1 MELTS
6 HPCERKQNCGEA
18 HLASISVV
26 ANVLEHAI
34 IFGLKPKP
42 LYLLVQISDAEVV
55 GVPFC
60 EVGLGGGGVQISS
73 RLPLF
78 SQFRAVEY
86 QVT

>member
-6 HPCERKQNCGEA
+6 HLCERKQTCGET
-18 HLASISVV
+18 HITGISVV
-26 ANVLEHAI
+26 ANVLENAI
-34 IFGLKPKP
+34 IFGLKPNP
-42 LYLLVQISDAEVV
+42 LHLLVQISDAEVV

-78 SQFRAVEY
+78 SEFRAVEY